1 MPIKF
6 VCTDK
11 IPLPQGQIRNKP
23 GICFKTGLK
32 AGFAAGISAGIKKGT
47 KRGTKIGARIANEQ
61 GVKRARIVR
70 AIPQAALQM
79 QVKRGVRRARET
91 VARRADLA
99 VQQREN
105 AQMEMNDVNIQPAA
119 PRVRPAGRRDRF
131 NAYYNINQPPAVAP
145 LISIKAYVD
154 TEKARGRKN
163 RVDVIATDLV
173 PRVRP
178 DLGGG
183 ARIKRLYNKAQMIQ
197 LLLDSG
203 LYERGGER

>member
-1 MPIKF
+1 MPRIKI
-6 VCTDK
+6 VCSDK

-23 GICFKTGLK
+23 GVCFRNGLR
-32 AGFAAGISAGIKKGT
+32 AGFAAGIQKGAKVAT
-47 KRGTKIGARIANEQ
+47 EQ
-61 GVKRARIVR
+61 GVKRARIVK
-70 AIPQAALQM
+70 AIPQAALRM
-79 QVKRGVRRARET
+79 KAVRGMRRAREL
-91 VARRADLA
+91 VARQADLA

-105 AQMEMNDVNIQPAA
+105 AQMMANDVNIIPPA

-131 NAYYNINQPPAVAP
+131 NAYYGINQPIQPVQAQ

-154 TEKARGRKN
+154 AEKARGRKN
-163 RVDVIATDLV
+163 RVDIIATDLV

-183 ARIKRLYNKAQMIQ
+183 SRIKRLYSKGQMIQ
-197 LLLDSG
+197 MLLDSG